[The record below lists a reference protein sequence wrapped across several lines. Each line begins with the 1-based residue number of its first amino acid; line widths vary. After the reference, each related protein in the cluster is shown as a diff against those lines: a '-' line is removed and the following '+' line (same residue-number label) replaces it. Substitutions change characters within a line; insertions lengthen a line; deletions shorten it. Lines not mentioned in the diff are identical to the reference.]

1 MPGDLILVAEDLPS
15 EAVAHRLLA
24 HVDPDATF
32 NSIGRGGV
40 GYVQSKLRGLNRAA
54 PGMRIVAIADRD
66 SAQRCPIETIQAWL
80 GGSERHRNLVVR
92 MAEME
97 IESWIM
103 ADREGIATFLEVPL
117 NRVPQFPDAIV
128 DAKQE
133 LVNISRQSRNRS
145 IRDQMCPAAGA
156 ARVVGP
162 GYNALVENFVRADWR
177 PRRALPNSPSLRRA
191 ELRIREIAQRAP

>member
-1 MPGDLILVAEDLPS
+1 MPGDLILVTEDLPS

-24 HVDPDATF
+24 HIDPDANF

-54 PGMRIVAIADRD
+54 PGVRIVAIADRD
-66 SAQRCPIETIQAWL
+66 SVRKCPIETIRAWL
-80 GGSERHRNLVVR
+80 GGSDRHQNLIVR

-103 ADREGIATFLEVPL
+103 ADREGVAGFLEVAL
-117 NRVPQFPDAIV
+117 NRIPQFPDTIE

-145 IRDQMCPAAGA
+145 VREQMCPAPGAG
-156 ARVVGP
+156 RVVGP
-162 GYNALVENFVRADWR
+162 GYNALVENFVRARWR
-177 PRRALPNSPSLRRA
+177 PARAFPNSPSLRRA
-191 ELRIREIAQRAP
+191 ERRIRELAQRAP